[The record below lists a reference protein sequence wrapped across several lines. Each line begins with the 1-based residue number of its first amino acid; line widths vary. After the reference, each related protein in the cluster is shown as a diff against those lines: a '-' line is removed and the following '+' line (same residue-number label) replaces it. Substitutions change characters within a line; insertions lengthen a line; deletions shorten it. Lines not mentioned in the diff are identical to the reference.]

1 VSDVEANRD
10 IDWSVASRYTRKDY
24 TEKEIDLSDSIL
36 GLTINESSIKA
47 PRVITC
53 RVTSRVF
60 SRSSGVAYRPS
71 LRKYGSAQVNLWRNK

>member
-1 VSDVEANRD
+1 MHRASECRVEGVEA
-10 IDWSVASRYTRKDY
+10 DWRLYTKKKY
-24 TEKEIDLSDSIL
+24 LSDSTL

-47 PRVITC
+47 PSVITC

>member
-1 VSDVEANRD
+1 MLKQIGISTGL
-10 IDWSVASRYTRKDY
+10 SRRVIHERIIPK
-24 TEKEIDLSDSIL
+24 KKCLSDSTL